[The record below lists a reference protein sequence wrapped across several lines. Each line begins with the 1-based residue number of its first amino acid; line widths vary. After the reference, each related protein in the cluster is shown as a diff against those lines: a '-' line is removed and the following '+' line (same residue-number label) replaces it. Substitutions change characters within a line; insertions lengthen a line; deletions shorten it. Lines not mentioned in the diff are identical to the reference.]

1 MPEKQIVKEEFSN
14 YKYAES
20 MASTPTQ
27 ALDKKNIFFVEANQI
42 AKEEFLSY
50 HPC

>member
-1 MPEKQIVKEEFSN
+1 MASTPTHTSTDSEKKSKMPEKQIVKEEFSN

-27 ALDKKNIFFVEANQI
+27 EQMKMK
-42 AKEEFLSY
+42 
-50 HPC
+50 